1 MFDKSKVNFVNDA
14 LMFLCIMAIT
24 GIGFLMKFVLIP
36 GQERWVKYGRNVELS
51 LFGMDRHEWGEIH
64 LVLGFVLIGLL
75 VLHIILHWKMILCL
89 YRKLIGSQRVRRII
103 AAVFIIVC
111 LIGLIFPFIVKP
123 EVQGLSRGEGRHSA
137 LHQRPLKPS
146 EPE

>member
-1 MFDKSKVNFVNDA
+1 MFDKLKINFVIDA

-24 GIGFLMKFVLIP
+24 GIGFLIKFVLIP

-89 YRKLIGSQRVRRII
+89 YRKLIGSQRARRII
-103 AAVFIIVC
+103 AAVFIIVS
-111 LIGLIFPFIVKP
+111 LIGLIFPFIVRP

-137 LHQRPLKPS
+137 LHQRPLKSS